1 MHERRRALAPIPLTD
16 MPLTDMPL
24 TDLPL
29 TDLPQTEQ
37 DHFLYPEQG
46 NLVIYYPVSQ

>member
-16 MPLTDMPL
+16 MPLTDMRQ
-24 TDLPL
+24 
-29 TDLPQTEQ
+29 TDLPQTVQ
-37 DHFLYPEQG
+37 DHFLYPEQA

>member
-16 MPLTDMPL
+16 MRPTDMPL
-24 TDLPL
+24 TDLPK
-29 TDLPQTEQ
+29 TEQ

>member
-1 MHERRRALAPIPLTD
+1 MQEHRRALAPFPLTD
-16 MPLTDMPL
+16 MPLTG
-24 TDLPL
+24 LPL

-37 DHFLYPEQG
+37 DHFPYPEQA